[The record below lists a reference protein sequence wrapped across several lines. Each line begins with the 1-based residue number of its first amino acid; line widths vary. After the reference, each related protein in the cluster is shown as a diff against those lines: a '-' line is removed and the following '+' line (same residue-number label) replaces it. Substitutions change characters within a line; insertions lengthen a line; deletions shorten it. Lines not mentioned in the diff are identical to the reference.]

1 MSSFGLLI
9 DPVFC
14 RHKTGPGHP
23 ERPER
28 IETLLRAFEQ
38 AGLTQQATRIE
49 PTEIDENLLRR
60 VHEPAYIRRLS
71 EACAT
76 GRDWID
82 TPDSRICP
90 ESEWVA
96 RLAAGGVVEAA
107 RRVGRGELRRVFC
120 AVRPP
125 GHHAERDV
133 SMGFCLYSNVAL
145 AAEALRAECGVG
157 RLAIVDWDV
166 HHGNGTQHIFEQDPD
181 VLFVSLHGHPDALY
195 PGTGYAHERGRGRGE
210 GATLNVPLEPGT
222 GDGAYRRAFEAQVRP
237 VIERFGPEVVLISCG
252 FDAHKDDPLGILE
265 LADETFA
272 WLTDQVLALADRCA
286 QGRIV
291 SVLEGGYDLRTL
303 ARCATAHA
311 RQLARA

>member
-1 MSSFGLLI
+1 MALH
-9 DPVFC
+9 DP
-14 RHKTGPGHP
+14 GPGHP
-23 ERPER
+23 ERPQRLHAARTALEDAEGLEWREAEPVTREQLVRVHTEVHVDR
-28 IETLLRAFEQ
+28 IESFRGKTASLDPD
-38 AGLTQQATRIE
+38 TS
-49 PTEIDENLLRR
+49 
-60 VHEPAYIRRLS
+60 VS
-71 EACAT
+71 ERSVEAAC
-76 GRDWID
+76 
-82 TPDSRICP
+82 
-90 ESEWVA
+90 
-96 RLAAGGVVEAA
+96 LAAGAGVTAVDEVMA
-107 RRVGRGELRRVFC
+107 GEERHAFVL
-120 AVRPP
+120 ARPP
-125 GHHAERDV
+125 GHHAEPQTA
-133 SMGFCLYSNVAL
+133 MGFCLYNNVAL
-145 AAEALRAECGVG
+145 AAEALRIECGVA

-166 HHGNGTQHIFEQDPD
+166 HHGNGTQHIFEDDPD

-265 LADETFA
+265 LTDETFA
-272 WLTDQVLALADRCA
+272 WLTNQVLALADRCA